1 MITIPLSTNLDG
13 QSLLKSIQELIN
25 LYNKDG
31 NDISQHVLVIEVKPT
46 VSVDPEFGKQMKIAN
61 RVMIEDQE
69 SLRRM
74 SL

>member
-46 VSVDPEFGKQMKIAN
+46 VDVDPEFGKQMKVAKQ
-61 RVMIEDQE
+61 VMLEDQE

>member
-13 QSLLKSIQELIN
+13 QSLLRSIQELIN

-31 NDISQHVLVIEVKPT
+31 NDLSQYVLVIEVKPT
-46 VSVDPEFGKQMKIAN
+46 VSVDPEFGKQMKIAKV
-61 RVMIEDQE
+61 VMLEDQE

>member
-25 LYNKDG
+25 LHNKDG
-31 NDISQHVLVIEVKPT
+31 NDISQHILVIDVKPT
-46 VSVDPEFGKQMKIAN
+46 VDVDPEFGKQMKIAN

>member
-31 NDISQHVLVIEVKPT
+31 NDISQHVLVIDIKPT
-46 VSVDPEFGKQMKIAN
+46 IDVNPEFGIQMKIAN
-61 RVMIEDQE
+61 RVMLEDQE
-69 SLRRM
+69 SLGRM
-74 SL
+74 S

>member
-13 QSLLKSIQELIN
+13 QSLLRSIQELIN

-31 NDISQHVLVIEVKPT
+31 NDLSQYVLVIEVKPT
-46 VSVDPEFGKQMKIAN
+46 VDVDPEFGKQMKIAKV
-61 RVMIEDQE
+61 VMLEDQE

>member
-25 LYNKDG
+25 LHNKDG

-46 VSVDPEFGKQMKIAN
+46 VDVNPEFGTQMKIAN
-61 RVMIEDQE
+61 SVMLEDQE

>member
-31 NDISQHVLVIEVKPT
+31 NDISQHVLVIDIKPT
-46 VSVDPEFGKQMKIAN
+46 VDVNPEFGIQMKIAN
-61 RVMIEDQE
+61 RVMLEDQE

>member
-46 VSVDPEFGKQMKIAN
+46 VDVDPEFGKQMKIAN

>member
-61 RVMIEDQE
+61 RVMLEDQE
-69 SLRRM
+69 SLGRM

>member
-25 LYNKDG
+25 LHNKDG
-31 NDISQHVLVIEVKPT
+31 NDISKYVLVIEVKPT
-46 VSVDPEFGKQMKIAN
+46 VDVDPEFGKQMKIAN

>member
-25 LYNKDG
+25 LHNKDG
-31 NDISQHVLVIEVKPT
+31 NDISQYVLVIEVKPT
-46 VSVDPEFGKQMKIAN
+46 VSVDPEFGKQMKIAKV
-61 RVMIEDQE
+61 VMLEDQE
-69 SLRRM
+69 SLGRM

>member
-46 VSVDPEFGKQMKIAN
+46 VDVDPEFGKQMKIAN
-61 RVMIEDQE
+61 RVMLEDQE

>member
-13 QSLLKSIQELIN
+13 QSLLRSIQELIN

-46 VSVDPEFGKQMKIAN
+46 VSVDSEFGKQMKIAKQ
-61 RVMIEDQE
+61 VMLEDQE
-69 SLRRM
+69 SLGRM
-74 SL
+74 S

>member
-61 RVMIEDQE
+61 RVMLEDQE

>member
-13 QSLLKSIQELIN
+13 QSLLRSIQELIN

-31 NDISQHVLVIEVKPT
+31 NDLSQYVLVIEVKPT
-46 VSVDPEFGKQMKIAN
+46 VSVDPEFGKQMKIAKV
-61 RVMIEDQE
+61 VMLEDQE
-69 SLRRM
+69 SLGRM

>member
-31 NDISQHVLVIEVKPT
+31 NDLSQYVLVIEVKPT
-46 VSVDPEFGKQMKIAN
+46 VSVDPEFGKQMKIAKV
-61 RVMIEDQE
+61 VMLEDQE
-69 SLRRM
+69 SLGRM

>member
-31 NDISQHVLVIEVKPT
+31 NDISQHVLVIDIKPT
-46 VSVDPEFGKQMKIAN
+46 IDVNPEFGIQMKIAN